1 MTLDTRGKSC
11 LRNDVMECKQSFG
24 TARTIIIALQGW
36 QPSSPIWCSRVN
48 HSHAFASQG
57 PAVFATSCSRSSQQ
71 WGLAQVFKLR
81 TQLRREV
88 ASRSASP
95 SSAPCYCV
103 CMYVV
108 RNSYQDLRLG
118 CRWLTRD
125 VHYYC
130 YYSITNTS
138 KYRWGARAYT
148 SHNFR
153 VRGSGSSVWH
163 VIFKLTPSLQIQR
176 TKHPF
181 LELLRSLI
189 PTPLSTNVN

>member
-1 MTLDTRGKSC
+1 
-11 LRNDVMECKQSFG
+11 
-24 TARTIIIALQGW
+24 
-36 QPSSPIWCSRVN
+36 
-48 HSHAFASQG
+48 
-57 PAVFATSCSRSSQQ
+57 
-71 WGLAQVFKLR
+71 
-81 TQLRREV
+81 
-88 ASRSASP
+88 
-95 SSAPCYCV
+95 
-103 CMYVV
+103 MYVV

-148 SHNFR
+148 SHNIS

-163 VIFKLTPSLQIQR
+163 VIFKPTPSLQTQR
-176 TKHPF
+176 TRHPF

-189 PTPLSTNVN
+189 PTPLSTNVNQTNPLIMRKLLLSLLFRPSHILLIIAVLVFRVKIVQANRLLISSLGLVTPVQVFEIYFEFLRHVHILLNVVIFQ